1 MLWNQV
7 VILKSDIADASISA
21 LREKYDAA
29 LRAANEANGF
39 TENTLVAY
47 GKDSAGNHVFYFSP
61 AAAAI
66 ASAAGILNEF
76 GGTDLPNEPNLN
88 GFTRF

>member
-7 VILKSDIADASISA
+7 VILKSDIADASITA
-21 LREKYDAA
+21 LRDKYDAT
-29 LRAANEANGF
+29 LRAEIEANRIPE
-39 TENTLVAY
+39 TALVAY

-61 AAAAI
+61 AAVAI
-66 ASAAGILNEF
+66 ASAAGILSEF
-76 GGTDLPNEPNLN
+76 GGTDLPNEPNLD